1 MAHILPVN
9 ITHPLRN
16 KVCIFPTEDDCELS
30 SSDINSIIRRNPYSF
45 NNILFKPY
53 IKRLTGTKKHNAI
66 RRQYVKFK
74 KNRIIE
80 MDENQSFY
88 IYNIIDNE
96 RNEFVG
102 IIAKVP
108 HSDFMT
114 EKIIKVEKSNPV
126 IVEENE
132 ALLQNTGFIAKP
144 ITVVHENISI
154 IDEIITKYKSRIPLY
169 EFTRNNGFIHE
180 VWQVLDPEDI
190 EIISEAY
197 QQAKLFYIIDD
208 NDKFD
213 ALHNIYKQKLDFF
226 QKTYSGQEAFNFFP
240 AFLISKNQVKIH
252 EYKKGVPSEYS
263 KNLSE
268 VLNSLKSDF
277 IINEIFDYDMP
288 NTGEILLYSLDGKF
302 KLIPKKTVD
311 NNLPDSVIFEQYVLP
326 KLELHKEDIDH
337 KSLQYCDGNRST
349 KCVENQLNKGN
360 CKFGFIIKPIEF
372 ESIETSLYNKIH
384 IPYKSLYIEPRLL
397 KGLFIYEI

>member
-74 KNRIIE
+74 KNNIIE
-80 MDENQSFY
+80 VDENPSFY

-96 RNEFVG
+96 QNKFVG
-102 IIAKVP
+102 IIAKIP

-114 EKIIKVEKSNPV
+114 EKIIKVEKSNPKIV
-126 IVEENE
+126 IENE
-132 ALLQNTGFIAKP
+132 ALLKDTGFIAKP

-154 IDEIITKYKSRIPLY
+154 IDDIITKYKSHIPLY

-180 VWQVLDPEDI
+180 VWQILDPEDI

-197 QQAKLFYIIDD
+197 KEANLFYIIDD

-213 ALHNIYKQKLDFF
+213 ALHTIYREKMDFF
-226 QKTYSGQEAFNFFP
+226 QKTHSGQEAFNFFP
-240 AFLISKNQVKIH
+240 AFLISKNQIKIH
-252 EYKKGVPSEYS
+252 EYKKGVPTEYS
-263 KNLSE
+263 KNIDE
-268 VLNSLKSDF
+268 VLNLLKDDF
-277 IINEIFDYDMP
+277 NITGIFDYDP
-288 NTGEILLYSLDGKF
+288 PSTKEILLYSLKGKY
-302 KLIPKKTVD
+302 KLKPKAKIDT
-311 NNLPDSVIFEQYVLP
+311 NLPDAVIFEQHILP
-326 KLELHKEDIDH
+326 KLSLEKEDIEQN
-337 KSLQYCDGNRST
+337 SLKFCSGKRST

-360 CKFGFIIKPIEF
+360 CKFGFIIKPVDFDTIEK
-372 ESIETSLYNKIH
+372 SLANKVQ
-384 IPYKSLYIEPRLL
+384 IPYKSMYIEPRLL